1 MLAMLLACAPTP
13 HPHVQGVT
21 DNTPALVGWDAPEEP
36 WVALCDAGAAAVI
49 DDHGYP
55 TIQGALDTGAASVSV
70 CPGTWTEALTISHSV
85 TLSGTGAAA
94 ETVLSGDGT
103 HRVVQLNAGE
113 HTLSHLTITD
123 GWTATDGAGIR
134 SRGDALTLDDVIVH
148 SNRAEWAG
156 AGLDVATAGPI
167 TLLNAVF
174 HGNIAGA
181 QGGAVKVVPLADTDL
196 VVIGGRFVGNW
207 SEGNAGAVAIETIS
221 VDLDAHFIET
231 AFVDNGAFEHGGAV
245 QMTSA
250 WGVGGG
256 GLVFEDSAVIRN
268 RSAARPSAAVEVDAH
283 SVDSANTDWG
293 ADDDD
298 NGPQD
303 VRSADG
309 TVVSVDGVGALT
321 L

>member
-13 HPHVQGVT
+13 HPLVQGVT
-21 DNTPALVGWDAPEEP
+21 DNTPPLVAWEAPQAP
-36 WVALCDAGAAAVI
+36 WQAPCDAGAAAVI
-49 DDHGYP
+49 DAQGFA
-55 TIQGALDTGAASVSV
+55 TIQSALDTGAAAVTV
-70 CPGTWTEALTISHSV
+70 CPGTWTEALRVSHSV
-85 TLSGTGAAA
+85 TLMGTGAAA

-103 HRVVQLNAGE
+103 HRVLQLDAGA
-113 HTLSHLTITD
+113 HTLAHLTVTD

-167 TLLNAVF
+167 TLLDAVF

-196 VVIGGRFVGNW
+196 VVIGGRFVANW
-207 SEGNAGAVAIETIS
+207 SEGSAGAIAIETLS
-221 VDLDAHFIET
+221 VDLDAHFAET
-231 AFVDNGAFEHGGAV
+231 TFVDNGAFEHGGAIH
-245 QMTSA
+245 MTSA
-250 WGVGGG
+250 WGTGGG
-256 GLVFEDSAVIRN
+256 ALVFEDSAVIRN
-268 RSAARPSAAVEVDAH
+268 RSAARPSAAVEVDGH
-283 SVDSANTDWG
+283 GIDSANTDWG

-303 VRSADG
+303 VRAADG